1 MDLETK
7 AKLANKLTR
16 ALHQAPEHPETF
28 VNIVRQVIGTA
39 GLHIT
44 DLAIVF
50 GDLTNRMAEQL
61 RAARNDAQPTYEN
74 LVDLA
79 QTKINLGRKPEKAL
93 STAIGVSVAMVEE
106 CRRRGRVPRA
116 WFQKVQA
123 LPDLDETRQQLD
135 AETTRVA
142 RLLAEKGYSVEQIY
156 AAFQH
161 VRANRAGMKQIA
173 NAVHGQD
180 GQMDVDEL
188 RRMQGQLFGD
198 KPDARR
204 RFQIWVGTH
213 LRFLPEQPTD
223 NLARI
228 LNTTQVERLR
238 ARFKREVQL
247 RDSDVAYKRVAQ
259 AAELIVRPLRASSRA
274 GHVDRMA
281 ESRELRVR
289 LERIFADAIEER
301 AGDQPER
308 LNKRLSQLTGL
319 DERHTLDLL
328 NGANGVGDAWW
339 RFLDAVEIATNND
352 LPLLRQMGGIPV
364 EPRF

>member
-1 MDLETK
+1 
-7 AKLANKLTR
+7 
-16 ALHQAPEHPETF
+16 
-28 VNIVRQVIGTA
+28 
-39 GLHIT
+39 
-44 DLAIVF
+44 
-50 GDLTNRMAEQL
+50 
-61 RAARNDAQPTYEN
+61 
-74 LVDLA
+74 
-79 QTKINLGRKPEKAL
+79 
-93 STAIGVSVAMVEE
+93 
-106 CRRRGRVPRA
+106 
-116 WFQKVQA
+116 
-123 LPDLDETRQQLD
+123 
-135 AETTRVA
+135 
-142 RLLAEKGYSVEQIY
+142 
-156 AAFQH
+156 